1 MSFPILYVAAVLV
14 FMLVALMRE
23 CLRPGLILFTAVV
36 LLLVAGII
44 SPEEAIKGF
53 SNKGMITVALL
64 YLVSEGVRKSGI
76 LERIVFRLLPKRNAT
91 VTSAGLR
98 FYPVVTFISAFFNN
112 TPVVVIFA
120 PMIKNWAR
128 KMKLSPTKF
137 LIPLSYATVIGG
149 ICTLIGTT
157 TNLVLHGM
165 LLQEAKDE
173 AVAVENGAAQ
183 GILMRFGIDGMHMFE
198 LTKVGVFIAL
208 AGLVYLIFFS
218 KYLLPD
224 ERHSD
229 EDAEDQ
235 NLAPGMTRHEVLLGN
250 RFPGLGKTLH
260 EFDFYRHYGA
270 HVRAMRRGGVLIPG
284 DYMNTRLTHEDTLII
299 DADDSF
305 MKAWGDSR
313 VFWMINRVGDFE
325 PPMGKKRRWLALVLL
340 ILMIIGATV
349 GELEPVASLVP
360 SLKLDMFFFASITA
374 VIMAW
379 LRMFSP
385 RKYTKF
391 FSWDVLITIACA
403 FAISTAM
410 MRSGFAN
417 LIAGYIISLTDIV
430 AGTDYGCYIIL
441 AALFLITNLF
451 TELIT
456 NNAAAALAFPLA
468 LAVSE
473 RLDANPMPFVVCV
486 CFAASSAFSTP
497 IGYQTNLIVQ
507 GVGGYK
513 FRDFVKVGLP
523 MNFIVFILSVLLI
536 PMFYDMTPTQE
547 PQQQAVGTPQG
558 SAANPAGFQLQ
569 PRRVEGTTPCPLSP
583 WVTSFPVSQSTLPS

>member
-1 MSFPILYVAAVLV
+1 MSFSSFLVAAVLV

-23 CLRPGLILFTAVV
+23 YLRPGLILFTAVV

-44 SPEEAIKGF
+44 TPEEAIKGF

-76 LERIVFRLLPKRNAT
+76 LERIVFHMLPKKNASI
-91 VTSAGLR
+91 TSAGFR
-98 FYPVVTFISAFFNN
+98 FYPIVSFISAFFNN

-128 KMKLSPTKF
+128 KMKLPPSKF

-165 LLQEAKDE
+165 LIQEYKEEAT
-173 AVAVENGAAQ
+173 AVAQGGTE
-183 GILMRFGIDGMHMFE
+183 GILMRFGIDGMSMFE
-198 LTKVGVFIAL
+198 LTKVGIFIAL
-208 AGLVYLIFFS
+208 AGLIYLIFFS
-218 KYLLPD
+218 KYLLPNNRMAD
-224 ERHSD
+224 EEFDDSS
-229 EDAEDQ
+229 
-235 NLAPGMTRHEVLLGN
+235 LAPGMIRHEVLLGN

-260 EFDFYRHYGA
+260 EFDFFRHYGA
-270 HVRAMRRGGVLIPG
+270 HVRAISRNGNILVGDFMNMR
-284 DYMNTRLTHEDTLII
+284 MTHEDTLII
-299 DADDSF
+299 DADESF

-313 VFWMINRVGDFE
+313 VFWMINRVGDYE
-325 PPMGKKRRWLALVLL
+325 PPLGKKRRWLALMLL
-340 ILMIIGATV
+340 VLMILGATV
-349 GELEPVASLVP
+349 GELEPVRQWLSESTFVQTYMP
-360 SLKLDMFFFASITA
+360 SLRLDMFFFACVTV

-379 LRMFSP
+379 SRLFSP

-391 FSWDVLITIACA
+391 MSWDVLITIACA

-410 MRSGFAN
+410 TKSGFAN
-417 LIAGYIISLTDIV
+417 FIASFIISLTELARHSEFGI
-430 AGTDYGCYIIL
+430 YIIL
-441 AALFLITNLF
+441 ASLFLITNIF

-468 LAVSE
+468 LAVAE
-473 RLDANPMPFVVCV
+473 QLDMNPMPFVVCV

-513 FRDFVKVGLP
+513 FKDFLKVGLP
-523 MNFIVFILSVLLI
+523 MNIIVLLLSVFLI
-536 PMFYDMTPTQE
+536 PFFY
-547 PQQQAVGTPQG
+547 
-558 SAANPAGFQLQ
+558 N
-569 PRRVEGTTPCPLSP
+569 LS
-583 WVTSFPVSQSTLPS
+583 

>member
-1 MSFPILYVAAVLV
+1 MTLPIFYVTLILV

-23 CLRPGLILFTAVV
+23 RLRPGLILFTAVV

-44 SPEEAIKGF
+44 TPEEALKGF

-64 YLVSEGVRKSGI
+64 YLISEGVRKSGI
-76 LERIVFRLLPKRNAT
+76 LERIVFYMLPKKKAT
-91 VTSAGLR
+91 ITSVGLR

-137 LIPLSYATVIGG
+137 LIPLSYATIIGG
-149 ICTLIGTT
+149 VCTLIGTT
-157 TNLVLHGM
+157 TNLVVHGM

-173 AVAVENGAAQ
+173 ATIASSGGEE
-183 GILMRFGIDGMHMFE
+183 GILMRYGIDGISMFE
-198 LTKVGVFIAL
+198 LTKVGIIIAL
-208 AGLVYLIFFS
+208 AALIYLIFIS
-218 KYLLPD
+218 RYLLP
-224 ERHSD
+224 
-229 EDAEDQ
+229 EDRQAEEDVNDQ
-235 NLAPGMTRHEVLLGN
+235 NLAPGMIRHEVLLGN

-260 EFDFYRHYGA
+260 EFDFFRHYGA
-270 HVRAMRRGGVLIPG
+270 HVRAIRRGGNILEG
-284 DYMNTRLTHEDTLII
+284 DFMNRRLTNEDTLII
-299 DADDSF
+299 DADHSF
-305 MKAWGDSR
+305 VQAWGESS
-313 VFWMINRVGDFE
+313 VFWMINRVGDYE
-325 PPMGKKRRWLALVLL
+325 PPMGEKKKRLAFILL
-340 ILMIIGATV
+340 LLMILGATL
-349 GELEPVASLVP
+349 GELEPIASLF
-360 SLKLDMFFFASITA
+360 SGLKLDMFFFACITT

-379 LRMFSP
+379 THMFNV

-410 MRSGFAN
+410 SHSGFAD
-417 LIAGYIISLTDIV
+417 LIAGYIISLTDFVQGTSFGIYIV
-430 AGTDYGCYIIL
+430 L
-441 AALFLITNLF
+441 AALFLITNIF

-473 RLDANPMPFVVCV
+473 NLGVNPMPFVVCV

-507 GVGGYK
+507 GIGGYK
-513 FRDFVKVGLP
+513 FKDFLKVGLP
-523 MNFIVFILSVLLI
+523 MNLIVFVLSVLLI
-536 PMFYDMTPTQE
+536 PLFYD
-547 PQQQAVGTPQG
+547 
-558 SAANPAGFQLQ
+558 LI
-569 PRRVEGTTPCPLSP
+569 
-583 WVTSFPVSQSTLPS
+583 

>member
-1 MSFPILYVAAVLV
+1 MTFSIIFVALVLV
-14 FMLVALMRE
+14 FMLLALMKE
-23 CLRPGLILFTAVV
+23 LLRPGLVLFTAVV
-36 LLLVAGII
+36 LLLCAGII
-44 SPEEAIKGF
+44 NTEEALRGF

-76 LERIVFRLLPKRNAT
+76 LEQLVFHMLPTKNVS
-91 VTSAGLR
+91 VTKAGLR
-98 FYPVVTFISAFFNN
+98 FYPIVSFISAFFNN

-120 PMIKNWAR
+120 PMIKNWAL
-128 KMKLSPTKF
+128 KMKLPPTKF

-165 LLQEAKDE
+165 LLQEHKEEVKAFE
-173 AVAVENGAAQ
+173 ESAGAVK
-183 GILMRFGIDGMHMFE
+183 GILLQNNVDGMHMFE

-208 AGLVYLIFFS
+208 AGLIYLIFFS

-224 ERHSD
+224 ERKVED
-229 EDAEDQ
+229 EDTEGTIP
-235 NLAPGMTRHEVLLGN
+235 PGMKRFEVLLGN

-260 EFDFYRHYGA
+260 DFDFYRHYGA
-270 HVRAMRRGGVLIPG
+270 HVRGISRGGSLIQG
-284 DYMNTRLTHEDTLII
+284 DYMHTPMTHEDTLVV

-313 VFWMINRVGDFE
+313 VFWMINRVGDYE
-325 PPMGKKRRWLALVLL
+325 PPMGTKKRWFALLL
-340 ILMIIGATV
+340 LVLMIIGATV
-349 GELEPVASLVP
+349 GELPIVKDNFKFI
-360 SLKLDMFFFASITA
+360 KLDMFFFACVTTI
-374 VIMAW
+374 IMAW
-379 LRMFSP
+379 THMFNP

-403 FAISTAM
+403 FAISAAM
-410 MRSGFAN
+410 TKSGFADFV
-417 LIAGYIISLTDIV
+417 AGYIISLTDAV
-430 AGTDYGCYIIL
+430 GGSSYGVFIIL
-441 AALFLITNLF
+441 AALFLITNIF

-468 LAVSE
+468 LSVAE
-473 RLDANPMPFVVCV
+473 KMGTNPMPFVVCV

-513 FRDFVKVGLP
+513 FTDFVKVGLP
-523 MNFIVFILSVLLI
+523 MNLIVFLISVLLI
-536 PMFYDMTPTQE
+536 PFFY
-547 PQQQAVGTPQG
+547 G
-558 SAANPAGFQLQ
+558 LI
-569 PRRVEGTTPCPLSP
+569 
-583 WVTSFPVSQSTLPS
+583 